1 MPGLVEYWYAECC
14 RAVVTVLADA
24 VEGQGAMIDVRS
36 MDDRGVLL
44 GRRPGSRAYGPG
56 ERPKIHIRTTDPQ
69 AFAIARA
76 ADLAADS
83 IEPGDLLSTPA
94 DAVVSPANGVGHM
107 NGGVDLR
114 IRERFAES
122 RLEER
127 VRQTIVERYGGLL
140 PIGQTFAIR
149 TRLPGLPNRA
159 GDPEWLI
166 VSPTMTQPRTMGV
179 KELKD
184 SSYLAVLAAL
194 VRARDIAT
202 EGVA

>member
-1 MPGLVEYWYAECC
+1 
-14 RAVVTVLADA
+14 
-24 VEGQGAMIDVRS
+24 
-36 MDDRGVLL
+36 
-44 GRRPGSRAYGPG
+44 
-56 ERPKIHIRTTDPQ
+56 
-69 AFAIARA
+69 
-76 ADLAADS
+76 
-83 IEPGDLLSTPA
+83 
-94 DAVVSPANGVGHM
+94 
-107 NGGVDLR
+107 VDLR
-114 IRERFAES
+114 IRERFADS

-184 SSYLAVLAAL
+184 SSYLAALAAL
-194 VRARDIAT
+194 VRARDIAA
-202 EGVA
+202 EGVALTTMGAGVGAGSHTGRGAHMAKIKAAVEGLDQALSDFQDIVEGHVSLEQALAEYRGQP